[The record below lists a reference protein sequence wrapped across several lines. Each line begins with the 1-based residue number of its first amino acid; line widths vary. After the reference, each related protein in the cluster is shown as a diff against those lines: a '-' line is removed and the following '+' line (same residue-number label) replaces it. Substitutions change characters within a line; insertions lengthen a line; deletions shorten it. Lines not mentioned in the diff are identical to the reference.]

1 MSSGDWHKYDDHLKS
16 LITESLVRSG
26 DLQLGRFLLSHMHR
40 TMNMSVYSCAIKW
53 ADHAKF
59 TQSSRIKL
67 RKIRKMAEHISLNVL
82 VVPHEL
88 NGRNAFSKCEEM
100 HLYELISRHF
110 PQPRGGIFAIFMYSS
125 PSEDEDDILRMC
137 VEMLGKVIEELKR
150 EILVFIHKTRYAGVV
165 VSDSEDDESNSE
177 EDDETDSD
185 EVESG
190 DQRSRFFV

>member
-1 MSSGDWHKYDDHLKS
+1 
-16 LITESLVRSG
+16 
-26 DLQLGRFLLSHMHR
+26 
-40 TMNMSVYSCAIKW
+40 
-53 ADHAKF
+53 
-59 TQSSRIKL
+59 
-67 RKIRKMAEHISLNVL
+67 
-82 VVPHEL
+82 
-88 NGRNAFSKCEEM
+88 M

-110 PQPRGGIFAIFMYSS
+110 PQPRGGLTQPPNDRIHVIIEIQTPDTS